1 MKKKMTEFDD
11 NELSK
16 LSKKQLM
23 KHKRKHKEMMKKKIL
38 KKFKAKNRWV

>member
-1 MKKKMTEFDD
+1 MTEFDD

-23 KHKRKHKEMMKKKIL
+23 KHKKNIKK
-38 KKFKAKNRWV
+38 